1 MSAVTPLPPTPAPP
15 PSPALAPVP
24 PAVSPAGSSAERSV
38 WLPVSSCAPA
48 ACLRAETR
56 TAGPLRRAARLAGAV
71 AVLAAGLPLAL
82 VIGRTA
88 RRGAAVARWSRLFL
102 RALGIRVVVRRGFSC
117 LGGSARARAVR
128 DDGGPALLVGNHVSW
143 LDPLVMAATLPCRPL
158 AKAEVARWPVV
169 RTLAAGGGALFVDRD
184 ALSTLPRVVADMA
197 AALGRGESVAA
208 FPEGTTWCGR
218 EMGRFRPAV
227 FQAALDAGV
236 PVRPVALRFVE
247 GVGECATPS
256 TRPSFV
262 GDDTLVASLLRIVAT
277 RDLVAEVTVFPGVR
291 LDQAAPRGP
300 GRVDA
305 HGEPGRG
312 EWSRRGTARAAL
324 ARITEAQVRTA
335 LLPDSGRPAIAA

>member
-1 MSAVTPLPPTPAPP
+1 MSAVTPLPPA
-15 PSPALAPVP
+15 PSPPASGAL
-24 PAVSPAGSSAERSV
+24 ERSV
-38 WLPVSSCAPA
+38 WLPVSSCATA
-48 ACLRAETR
+48 ACLRAQTR
-56 TAGPLRRAARLAGAV
+56 TAGPLRRAARIAGAL
-71 AVLAAGLPLAL
+71 AVLAAGLPVAL

-88 RRGAAVARWSRLFL
+88 RRGTAVARWSRLFL
-102 RALGIRVVVRRGFSC
+102 RALGIRVVTRRGFSC

-128 DDGGPALLVGNHVSW
+128 DDDGPALLVGNHVSW

-158 AKAEVARWPVV
+158 AKAEVGRWPVV

-184 ALSTLPRVVADMA
+184 ALSTLPRVVADMT

-247 GVGECATPS
+247 GAGEWATPS

-277 RDLVAEVTVFPGVR
+277 RDLVVEVTVFPGVR
-291 LDQAAPRGP
+291 LEQPAPRGLHQA
-300 GRVDA
+300 DA
-305 HGEPGRG
+305 RGEPGQG
-312 EWSRRGTARAAL
+312 ERPRPGAARAAL
-324 ARITEAQVRTA
+324 ARIAEAQVRTA
-335 LLPDSGRPAIAA
+335 LLPDSGRPALAA